1 MWYCESPRPHNSGMQ
16 ARHGHVSVCM
26 LRESNHIAHVLNI
39 AMFQHNT
46 SQRKKNLILSLH
58 KASEGGP
65 MISLDFTGNEIDSG
79 RLNNLPKVKRLIS
92 YRVRLKPL

>member
-1 MWYCESPRPHNSGMQ
+1 
-16 ARHGHVSVCM
+16 
-26 LRESNHIAHVLNI
+26 
-39 AMFQHNT
+39 
-46 SQRKKNLILSLH
+46 
-58 KASEGGP
+58 